1 MMDFINHR
9 IKRFNLN
16 PDDKFGFVNQLPKI
30 PSSEIEQL
38 HDDIFKSIKLRAEH
52 KMDEQN
58 NQESFEKLVQKMHG
72 QDTSN
77 ISDLTKD
84 FERKTKRNY

>member
-9 IKRFNLN
+9 IKRLNLY
-16 PDDKFGFVNQLPKI
+16 PDDKLGFFNRAPLI

-38 HDDIFKSIKLRAEH
+38 HDDLFKSIKMRAEH
-52 KMDEQN
+52 KIDDQN
-58 NQESFEKLVQKMHG
+58 NQESFEKLVQQMQG

-84 FERKTKRNY
+84 FERKIKRDY

>member
-1 MMDFINHR
+1 MDFINR
-9 IKRFNLN
+9 NIKRLNLY
-16 PDDKFGFVNQLPKI
+16 PEDKFGFVNRVPQI
-30 PSSEIEQL
+30 PSNEIEQL
-38 HDDIFKSIKLRAEH
+38 HNDLFKSIKMRAEH
-52 KMDEQN
+52 KIDNQN
-58 NQESFEKLVQKMHG
+58 NQESFEKLVQQMHG

>member
-1 MMDFINHR
+1 M
-9 IKRFNLN
+9 
-16 PDDKFGFVNQLPKI
+16 
-30 PSSEIEQL
+30 
-38 HDDIFKSIKLRAEH
+38 RAEH
-52 KMDEQN
+52 KIDSQN
-58 NQESFEKLVQKMHG
+58 NQESFEKLVQQMHG

>member
-9 IKRFNLN
+9 IKRLNLN
-16 PDDKFGFVNQLPKI
+16 QDDKLGFVNRLPQLPY
-30 PSSEIEQL
+30 SEIEQL
-38 HDDIFKSIKLRAEH
+38 HDDLFKSIKMRAEH
-52 KMDEQN
+52 KIDSQN
-58 NQESFEKLVQKMHG
+58 NQESFEKLVQQMHG